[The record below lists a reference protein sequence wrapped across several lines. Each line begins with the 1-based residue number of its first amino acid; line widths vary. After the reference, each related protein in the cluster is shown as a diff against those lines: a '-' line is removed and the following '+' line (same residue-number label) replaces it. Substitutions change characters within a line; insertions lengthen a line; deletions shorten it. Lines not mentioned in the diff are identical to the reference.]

1 VISRRASDTSVERKR
16 LVARQTLRERKGE
29 ESFQEWVRQ
38 TRDRAY
44 VEIRLDE
51 R

>member
-1 VISRRASDTSVERKR
+1 VARRDADMTNERKR
-16 LVARQTLRERKGE
+16 LAARQTIRERKGE
-29 ESFQEWVRQ
+29 EAFMDWVRQ